1 MTVMTASITRLNNDK
16 FTPIP
21 NYLRMHSLANVL
33 NFDLYIVSE
42 SV

>member
-1 MTVMTASITRLNNDK
+1 MTAPITRLNNNK

-21 NYLRMHSLANVL
+21 NDLKMHSLANVL
-33 NFDLYIVSE
+33 NFDLYIASE